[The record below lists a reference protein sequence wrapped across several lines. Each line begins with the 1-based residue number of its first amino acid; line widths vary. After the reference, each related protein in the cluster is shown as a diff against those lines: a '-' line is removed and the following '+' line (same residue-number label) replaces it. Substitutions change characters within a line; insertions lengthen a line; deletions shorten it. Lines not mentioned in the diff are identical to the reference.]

1 MLVKKGPQRI
11 LFKATTEENEHY
23 FWNTEIMESHKY
35 FKDDEKSSLT
45 ILYQPNI

>member
-23 FWNTEIMESHKY
+23 FWNIEI
-35 FKDDEKSSLT
+35 FGIT
-45 ILYQPNI
+45 